1 METASAAMAVP
12 SSTETQDSDAVE
24 DLVRRK
30 SFDPQSVVQFFRN
43 TRTYDVMPENGKVA
57 VVEAALSLAELFEV
71 FVDHQLGAASV
82 LSDEQCQ
89 GLVTPTHLAH
99 MVTQL
104 AKTHGIDQ
112 LDHQLAALTIGQ
124 FMAQSDLSLSCEIAT
139 PDTTVL
145 DAIELMHVSAAVQLL
160 QIKEPTMDSPVFI
173 LSYPRILRY
182 VMSHFQDAEGD
193 DLLDQSIAAL
203 QIGNHT
209 AANVLSIPADSTILQ
224 ALEQLLSSQRTFAAV
239 IDAEGVVLGLLTA
252 ADVVSVAAS
261 VDRWGW
267 LHKTI
272 GSFIDGSEHALNS
285 CLGTE
290 PLLDV
295 LRRLAQNGSS
305 RIAMVDFGGK
315 LEGVVLLEDLFWHF
329 VQTPA
334 AAPEA
339 ELAAPSEAA
348 VEDEDEDSATIQFGR
363 FAVTDFDD
371 DDDE

>member
-1 METASAAMAVP
+1 MAVP

>member
-1 METASAAMAVP
+1 MA
-12 SSTETQDSDAVE
+12 
-24 DLVRRK
+24 
-30 SFDPQSVVQFFRN
+30 
-43 TRTYDVMPENGKVA
+43 
-57 VVEAALSLAELFEV
+57 
-71 FVDHQLGAASV
+71 
-82 LSDEQCQ
+82 C
-89 GLVTPTHLAH
+89 
-99 MVTQL
+99 
-104 AKTHGIDQ
+104 
-112 LDHQLAALTIGQ
+112 
-124 FMAQSDLSLSCEIAT
+124 
-139 PDTTVL
+139 
-145 DAIELMHVSAAVQLL
+145 
-160 QIKEPTMDSPVFI
+160 
-173 LSYPRILRY
+173 
-182 VMSHFQDAEGD
+182 
-193 DLLDQSIAAL
+193 
-203 QIGNHT
+203 
-209 AANVLSIPADSTILQ
+209 STILQ